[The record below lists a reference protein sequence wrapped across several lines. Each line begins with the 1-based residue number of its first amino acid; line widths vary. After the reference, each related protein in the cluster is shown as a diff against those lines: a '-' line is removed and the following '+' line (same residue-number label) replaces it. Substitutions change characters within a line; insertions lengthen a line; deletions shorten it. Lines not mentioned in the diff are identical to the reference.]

1 MSGAIRVKGANV
13 TLDNIRIV
21 GFDTAISAEDS
32 QIQMSNTQINR
43 NRVGLDLKNSP
54 SLIFNSDLTA
64 NAIDIKASNT
74 PVHIIDSI
82 VQNLIIDGI
91 SQVIK
96 TKPIN
101 IQIDPFTVMA
111 QAQAVINTRDTL
123 SKRRKFKALI

>member
-96 TKPIN
+96 KKPIN

-111 QAQAVINTRDTL
+111 QAQSVINTRDTL